1 METDK
6 CMTYHVILLNITTR
20 NYLVYKR
27 ATECFLEE
35 NPVKFVEKGT
45 GIIFY
50 TLVDNLFPKP
60 FLLDF

>member
-27 ATECFLEE
+27 AIECFLEE

-50 TLVDNLFPKP
+50 TVVDN
-60 FLLDF
+60 

>member
-50 TLVDNLFPKP
+50 TLVDN
-60 FLLDF
+60 